1 MTNKTI
7 VRNDNKKM
15 LLLKYLNYHVIY
27 NYHKSMKKTILIACF
42 ALLLPLAA
50 SAYSVKNDNSVYV
63 PKDEV
68 IEGNL
73 YAAGSSLVI
82 DGKVT
87 GDIICAGQSINI
99 NGDVAGDVICAG
111 QSININGKIGGN
123 LRLAG
128 NTINFNG
135 QAERNGIIIGATVI
149 TSASSTIGWDLL
161 ILGNIFELNGKVGRD
176 LYGSAGKVNLAGQ
189 IGKNLNLD
197 FGMQNNNDKP
207 LVITSTAK
215 INGQLKYKS
224 DKDAVINSGA
234 VITGE
239 TIHNYPTAVT
249 KKSNLANLGWWWGKL
264 ISLFSAL
271 VIGLVLIS
279 FWREQIIKITNLISA
294 KAGVSLG
301 WGILALLLT
310 PLIAII
316 LLITIIGIPL
326 ALILM
331 ALWLIAMYVSKI
343 LVGILI
349 GRTILSKYWL
359 KQKDSLI
366 LAMIVGIVIAYLVF
380 AIPFIGWVIAL
391 MAMLFGLGGIML
403 ALKKA

>member
-1 MTNKTI
+1 LIVILLNVIIKTYKF
-7 VRNDNKKM
+7 N
-15 LLLKYLNYHVIY
+15 
-27 NYHKSMKKTILIACF
+27 HKIMKKAIIIGCF
-42 ALLLPLAA
+42 TLLLPLAA
-50 SAYSVKNDNSVYV
+50 SAYSVKNGDSVYV

-99 NGDVAGDVICAG
+99 NG
-111 QSININGKIGGN
+111 KIGGN
-123 LRLAG
+123 LRLVG

-135 QAERNGIIIGATVI
+135 QVERNGIIIGATGI

-176 LYGSAGKVNLAGQ
+176 LYGGAGKVNLGGQ
-189 IGKNLNLD
+189 VGKNINLD
-197 FGMQNNNDKP
+197 FGAQNKDEKP
-207 LVITSTAK
+207 FTITSTAK

-224 DKDAVINSGA
+224 DKDATIDAGA

-239 TIHNYPTAVT
+239 TIHNFPTAVT

-271 VIGLVLIS
+271 VVGLVLIS
-279 FWREQIIKITNLISA
+279 FWREQVIKITDLISA
-294 KAGVSLG
+294 KAGASLG

-310 PLIAII
+310 PIIAII

-349 GRTILSKYWL
+349 GRTLLSKYWL

-366 LAMIVGIVIAYLVF
+366 LAMIVGIVVAYLIF
-380 AIPFIGWVIAL
+380 AIPFIGWIMAL
-391 MAMLFGLGGIML
+391 MATLFGLGGIML
-403 ALKKA
+403 VLKKA

>member
-1 MTNKTI
+1 MKNIKFNG
-7 VRNDNKKM
+7 V
-15 LLLKYLNYHVIY
+15 
-27 NYHKSMKKTILIACF
+27 KKTILIACF
-42 ALLLPLAA
+42 VMLVPFAA
-50 SAYSVKNDNSVYV
+50 SAYSVKNGDSVYIS
-63 PKDEV
+63 KDQT

-82 DGKVT
+82 DGKIT
-87 GDIICAGQSINI
+87 GDVICAGQSINI

-123 LRLAG
+123 LRIAG

-135 QAERNGIIIGATVI
+135 QVERNGIIIGATGI

-161 ILGNIFELNGKVGRD
+161 ILGNIFELNGNVGRD
-176 LYGSAGKVNLAGQ
+176 LYGSGGKINLAGQ
-189 IGKNLNLD
+189 IGKNVNLD
-197 FGMQNNNDKP
+197 FGVSNTNDKP
-207 LVITSTAK
+207 LTITNTAK

-224 DKDAVINSGA
+224 EKDAAIDSNA

-239 TIHNYPTAVT
+239 TIHNLPDVKD
-249 KKSNLANLGWWWGKL
+249 KKSKLENLNWWWGKL
-264 ISLFSAL
+264 ISIFSAL

-279 FWREQIIKITNLISA
+279 FWREQIIRITDLMKEEMGA
-294 KAGVSLG
+294 SLG
-301 WGILALLLT
+301 WGILILLLT
-310 PLIAII
+310 PIIAII

-326 ALILM
+326 SFISI

-349 GRTILSKYWL
+349 GRSFLNSYWI

-366 LAMIVGIVIAYLVF
+366 LAMIVGIIITYIIL
-380 AIPFIGWVIAL
+380 AIPFIGWTLSLLATL
-391 MAMLFGLGGIML
+391 WGLGGIVL
-403 ALKKA
+403 AFKK